1 MVLKLKERKEVFGF
15 RFSYKNCEFY
25 YRIDLNKLVLNLT
38 EEEMYWAK
46 LPPNK
51 RDYCAQHLMDL
62 QRCRKENFPF
72 VGKCSHYK
80 HEWDECQNQE

>member
-1 MVLKLKERKEVFGF
+1 MSFNCK
-15 RFSYKNCEFY
+15 KN
-25 YRIDLNKLVLNLT
+25 LNKLVLNLT
-38 EEEMYWAK
+38 EEDMYWAK
-46 LPPNK
+46 LPSNK
-51 RDYCAQHLMDL
+51 RDYCAQHLIDL